1 MSKHKLKMNKFKLIK
16 FNILI
21 FFFFNINAFSDE
33 SSKTYINIDA
43 DKLITKQNPLKS
55 EFIGNVYANDEV
67 NQFWGDKMIIYYDEN
82 KKIKLI
88 NLEENVRIKRINEEA
103 TGNFASYNPKKEII
117 EIIGDVVVFKDK
129 NVLYG
134 DKLTIDLI
142 SSTSIIIGSENRQVS
157 VKIAQ

>member
-1 MSKHKLKMNKFKLIK
+1 MNKFKLIK
-16 FNILI
+16 IYILI
-21 FFFFNINAFSDE
+21 VFFLNMNAFSE
-33 SSKTYINIDA
+33 EARKTYININA
-43 DKLITKQNPLKS
+43 DQLITRQNPLKS

-67 NQFWGDKMIIYYDEN
+67 NHFWGDKMIIYYDEN

-88 NLEENVRIKRINEEA
+88 NFEENVRVKRINEEA
-103 TGNFASYNPKKEII
+103 TGNFASYSPKNEII

-129 NVLYG
+129 NFLYG

-142 SSTSIIIGSENRQVS
+142 SSKSIIIGTKDKQVS

>member
-1 MSKHKLKMNKFKLIK
+1 MNKLKVIK
-16 FNILI
+16 FYILI
-21 FFFFNINAFSDE
+21 FFFLNINALSEETD
-33 SSKTYINIDA
+33 KTYINIDA
-43 DKLITKQNPLKS
+43 DQLITKQNPLQS
-55 EFIGNVYANDEV
+55 EFIGNVYANDED
-67 NQFWGDKMIIYYDEN
+67 NHFWGDKMIIYYDEN

-88 NLEENVRIKRINEEA
+88 NLEKNVRIKRINEEA
-103 TGNFASYNPKKEII
+103 TGNFASYNPKNEII

-142 SSTSIIIGSENRQVS
+142 SSTSIIMGTKEKQVS